1 MISDAL
7 TEAANRLEQVN
18 TFRENDYDGAIA
30 LCQLLNQKVAQAFQE
45 QLAALDRAKEKINHA
60 RENNGERPM
69 NPESILEKDIKVL
82 TRGEG
87 TEKYWQERCLSVA
100 SKFQQFIG
108 FMKEYQPKAKDA
120 NFVNKL
126 SVHYP
131 VFKEFDELYTLF
143 ITCRDKANAEIQ
155 KHPLVTMIMSYKAS
169 GFPVNET
176 VYTQTVAELISL
188 NILFTN
194 LTTPMY
200 DMCTLVNLAQEAYG
214 WLHKSAN

>member
-1 MISDAL
+1 
-7 TEAANRLEQVN
+7 
-18 TFRENDYDGAIA
+18 
-30 LCQLLNQKVAQAFQE
+30 
-45 QLAALDRAKEKINHA
+45 
-60 RENNGERPM
+60 M

-108 FMKEYQPKAKDA
+108 FMKEYHPKAKDA

-155 KHPLVTMIMSYKAS
+155 KHPLATMIMSYKAS